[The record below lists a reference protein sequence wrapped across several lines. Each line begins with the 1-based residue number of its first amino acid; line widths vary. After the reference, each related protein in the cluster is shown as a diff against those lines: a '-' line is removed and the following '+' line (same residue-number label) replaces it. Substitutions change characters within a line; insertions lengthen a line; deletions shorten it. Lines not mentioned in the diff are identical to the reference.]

1 MMVKWKYMTWLM
13 APWSQ
18 PYQDTKVGYYQLI
31 LLLIISI
38 LHLVQLTARW
48 KFGTELPN
56 SVSIPL
62 MTMLIK
68 FGVWL
73 TIMMVQNLCLFQKT
87 KVYICIAY
95 LFDQN
100 RNTSKVQIPMKN
112 PAMIYF
118 FNLRKWPIFV
128 LGLGHNLLR
137 KSRCYVPIVESKKI
151 Q

>member
-1 MMVKWKYMTWLM
+1 MGHVYWYFWSPFFLWEESWKILVR
-13 APWSQ
+13 AFSIFLENFG
-18 PYQDTKVGYYQLI
+18 KFGY
-31 LLLIISI
+31 
-38 LHLVQLTARW
+38 LVQLIIWW
-48 KFGTELPN
+48 KFGTGQPN
-56 SVSIPL
+56 NVSIL
-62 MTMLIK
+62 LTIMLIK
-68 FGVWL
+68 FGVWP